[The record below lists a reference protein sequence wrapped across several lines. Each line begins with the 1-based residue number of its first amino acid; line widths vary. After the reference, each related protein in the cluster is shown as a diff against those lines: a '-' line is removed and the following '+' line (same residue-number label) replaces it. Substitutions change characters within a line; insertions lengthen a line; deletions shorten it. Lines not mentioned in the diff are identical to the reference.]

1 MHYTI
6 NHYTNI
12 TRYTFNITQNYTM
25 DKSLIRNFSIIAHID
40 HGKSTLADRI
50 LELTGAVDKKHKG
63 NQLLDDMDLEKERGI
78 TIKASMVRLS
88 YHSRSG
94 KDYVLNL
101 IDTPGHVDFTY
112 EVSKSLAAC
121 EGAIL
126 VIDAGQGIEAQTVA
140 NYYLACENKLSIIP
154 VINKIDLTSADIP
167 RVKRQITAVLGL
179 KEEDII
185 LASAKEGRGIEDI
198 LERVVEVVPSPSGE
212 IAHPLK
218 ALVFDCRYD
227 TFKGVVIYVRV
238 MDGKID
244 AQLKIKLMHSGK
256 TYKIEELGVFKD
268 LKYFKVDTLTC
279 GEVGYFTA
287 NIRDPREIIIGDTVT
302 AVDNPCAQPLPGYR
316 TLKPL
321 VFCGIYPVNP
331 GDFPALRDAMD
342 KLKLSDASFV
352 FEPENSQ
359 SFGLGFRSGFLG
371 LLHMEIVQERLEREY
386 GLNLILTVPNVVY
399 WIKKRDGTSIEIDTP
414 AKLPP
419 EQAIESSFEPYAKL
433 LMIIPID
440 AIDPVCELA
449 KGRRGIFKSKE
460 YLGEDRIKLVFDMP
474 LSEIIVDFYDR
485 IKSLTRGYG
494 SLDYEFKDYLPAKLA
509 KLDVLLNGVVCDA
522 FSSLMHKDKAYLRAH
537 ALVAKLKSL
546 IPRQLFEVT
555 IQAAVANHI
564 IASEKIRPLGKHVTA
579 KCYGGDITRKRK
591 LWEGQKQGK
600 KRLKQFGKVE
610 IPQEAFLEVL
620 KI

>member
-1 MHYTI
+1 
-6 NHYTNI
+6 
-12 TRYTFNITQNYTM
+12 M
-25 DKSLIRNFSIIAHID
+25 DKSFIRNFSIIAHID

-50 LELTGAVDKKHKG
+50 LEVTGAVDKKHKG
-63 NQLLDDMDLEKERGI
+63 TQLLDDMELEQERGI

-88 YHSRSG
+88 YRSRKTG
-94 KDYVLNL
+94 GEYVLNL

-126 VIDAGQGIEAQTVA
+126 VVDAGQGIEAQTVA
-140 NYYLACENKLSIIP
+140 NYYLAKDNKLAIIP
-154 VINKIDLTSADIP
+154 LVNKIDLNTAD
-167 RVKRQITAVLGL
+167 VTGTAQQIIDVLGF

-185 LASAKEGRGIEDI
+185 LASAKEGVGVEAL
-198 LERVVEVVPSPSGE
+198 LERIIEVIPSPTGE
-212 IAHPLK
+212 ITNPLK
-218 ALVFDCRYD
+218 ALVFDCRFDAY
-227 TFKGVVIYVRV
+227 KGVVIFVRV
-238 MDGKID
+238 VDGIMDMKT
-244 AQLKIKLMHSGK
+244 QIKLMHSGK
-256 TYKIEELGVFKD
+256 QYKIEELGVFKD
-268 LKYFKVDTLTC
+268 LKYSNVDALIC

-287 NIRDPREIIIGDTVT
+287 NIRDPREIIIGDTV
-302 AVDNPCAQPLPGYR
+302 ADLKNPCAQAFPGFR
-316 TLKPL
+316 TIKPL

-331 GDFPALRDAMD
+331 ADFPALRDAMD

-359 SFGLGFRSGFLG
+359 SFGVGFRCGFLG

-399 WIKKRDGTSIEIDTP
+399 RTKTIKGELLEVDTP
-414 AKLPP
+414 AKFPAQQDIV
-419 EQAIESSFEPYAKL
+419 EAQEPYVGL
-433 LMIIPID
+433 MMIIPVDSIEN
-440 AIDPVCELA
+440 VCDFT
-449 KGRRGIFKSKE
+449 KSRRGIFRSNE
-460 YLGEDRIKLVFDMP
+460 YLTENRVKLIFDMP
-474 LSEIIVDFYDR
+474 LAEIIVDFYDR

-494 SLDYEFKDYLPAKLA
+494 SLDYEFKEYVPTKLV
-509 KLDVLLNGVVCDA
+509 KLDIMLNGTVCDA
-522 FSSLMHKDKAYLRAH
+522 FSSLIYKEKAYSKAH
-537 ALVAKLKSL
+537 ALVAKLKEL

-555 IQAAVANHI
+555 VQATVGSQI
-564 IASEKIRPLGKHVTA
+564 LASEKIRSLGKHVTA

-591 LWEGQKQGK
+591 LWDIQKHGK